1 MSLDVL
7 QQMIPQR
14 VAILGPGLLGA
25 SVGHGVRRL
34 WPNATVVAWA
44 RSAETRQQAVEVGA
58 ATLAVESLQE
68 ACEQADFVVAAT
80 PVTVIAEHLIAAARV
95 CRPHAVLT
103 DVGSTKQAIVEAVE
117 ADPNAALYYV
127 GSHPIAGGDKAGP
140 LHGREDLFRGRLVVL
155 TPTEASDPDRVR
167 WLTSFWQALGA
178 QTISTGPTEHDQILA
193 ATSHLPHLVASALAS
208 IIPSQAVPFV
218 GPGWRDTT
226 RVAGGSPTMWSAIC
240 RENGPAIV
248 EQLGAM
254 VSVLETLRRA
264 VATGDLPAIEAIL
277 QRGRE
282 NRQRCEA

>member
-1 MSLDVL
+1 MSLEDL
-7 QQMIPQR
+7 QQLKPQR

-34 WPNATVVAWA
+34 WPDATVVAWA
-44 RSAETRQQAVEVGA
+44 RSAETRQQAVQVGA
-58 ATLAVESLQE
+58 ATLAVDSLKE
-68 ACEQADFVVAAT
+68 ACDQADFVVAAT
-80 PVTVIAEHLIAAARV
+80 PVTMIAQHLIEAAQV
-95 CRPHAVLT
+95 CRPQAILT

-117 ADPNAALYYV
+117 ADPKAAQYYV

-155 TPTEASDPDRVR
+155 TPSDNSDPDRVS

-178 QTISTGPTEHDQILA
+178 QTISTDPAEHDQILA

-208 IIPSQAVPFV
+208 IIPVQAIPFV

-248 EQLGAM
+248 EQLTAM

-264 VATGDLPAIEAIL
+264 VAAGDLPAIEEIL

-282 NRQRCEA
+282 HRQRCES